1 MHLPQGGLSDYIV
14 IVRRIGC
21 RGLTKWMYEMPEN
34 KNEFRRSLDG
44 IVGARTREATRQVN
58 FRFQHQLIGAVTKR
72 P

>member
-1 MHLPQGGLSDYIV
+1 
-14 IVRRIGC
+14 
-21 RGLTKWMYEMPEN
+21 MPEN